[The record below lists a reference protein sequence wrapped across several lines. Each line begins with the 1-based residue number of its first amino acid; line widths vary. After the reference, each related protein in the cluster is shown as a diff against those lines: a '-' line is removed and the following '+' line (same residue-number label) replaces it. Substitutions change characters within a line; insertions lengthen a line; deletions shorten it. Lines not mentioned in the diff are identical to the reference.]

1 MLKKIV
7 PILIAA
13 LLLLSC
19 VACKMEAT
27 VPPFTML
34 TLINNG
40 EYVHSALYQ
49 DELPETGAEF
59 PAVVIQAKKDGE
71 YFGEYTSPQ
80 IDNKKQ
86 IGEIRLMGGPGD
98 QYMEL
103 TEGVV
108 FTLEYHADAE
118 SEPIV
123 LSDTKSVAGHVGKY
137 PKYKTV
143 EFDFSEKKVS
153 LINSVD
159 K

>member
-34 TLINNG
+34 TLLDNG
-40 EYVHSALYQ
+40 EYMHSALYQ
-49 DELPETGAEF
+49 DELPEAGVEF
-59 PAVVIQAKKDGE
+59 PAVVITAEKDGK
-71 YFGEYTSPQ
+71 YFGEYTAPQ

-103 TEGVV
+103 TGGVV
-108 FTLEYHADAE
+108 FTLKYYENAE

-123 LSDTKSVAGHVGKY
+123 LSDIESVAGHAGKY

-153 LINSVD
+153 LINAVD
-159 K
+159 R

>member
-7 PILIAA
+7 PVLIAA

-34 TLINNG
+34 ALLVDGGYIN
-40 EYVHSALYQ
+40 SALYQ
-49 DELPETGAEF
+49 DELPEADAEF
-59 PAVVIQAKKDGE
+59 PAVIITAEKDGE

-108 FTLEYHADAE
+108 FTLKYHADAE

-123 LSDTKSVAGHVGKY
+123 LSDTDSYAGHAGKY

-143 EFDFSEKKVS
+143 EFDFSEKEVS

-159 K
+159 R

>member
-34 TLINNG
+34 TLLYNG
-40 EYVHSALYQ
+40 EYMHSALYQ
-49 DELPETGAEF
+49 DELPEAGAEF
-59 PAVVIQAKKDGE
+59 PAVVIKAEKDGE

-103 TEGVV
+103 TGGVV
-108 FTLEYHADAE
+108 FTLKYYENAE

-123 LSDTKSVAGHVGKY
+123 LSDIESVAGHAGKY

-159 K
+159 R

>member
-7 PILIAA
+7 PVLIAA

-34 TLINNG
+34 ALLVDGGYIN
-40 EYVHSALYQ
+40 SALYQ
-49 DELPETGAEF
+49 DELPEADAEF
-59 PAVVIQAKKDGE
+59 PAVIITAEKDGE

-108 FTLEYHADAE
+108 FTLKYHADAE

-123 LSDTKSVAGHVGKY
+123 LSDTESLAGHAGKY

-143 EFDFSEKKVS
+143 EFDFSEKEVS

-159 K
+159 R